1 MVDRR
6 RRLYIHIIPVPS
18 WWTTS
23 WGGWWYTRMH
33 MCVWCLRI
41 FSYVCHVCIKPFV
54 YMSGVICV
62 YSLQLYFY
70 IFLNSRSHLTLN
82 SHSQTWHRPT
92 RPPTRHGR
100 CCYPN
105 PNIKNTRLKTQ
116 SQLRFGQNGFTNQIK
131 TTQCLLKVAAAA
143 RRPRQCFFVKEWLW
157 RWWWR
162 GWSWQWWWWQ

>member
-1 MVDRR
+1 M
-6 RRLYIHIIPVPS
+6 
-18 WWTTS
+18 
-23 WGGWWYTRMH
+23 
-33 MCVWCLRI
+33 
-41 FSYVCHVCIKPFV
+41 YVMYVSKHLF
-54 YMSGVICV
+54 MSGNLC
-62 YSLQLYFY
+62 LQSTAVLCTSIFYLLYFLKLKHERTVRPHPHHHRINVY
-70 IFLNSRSHLTLN
+70 E
-82 SHSQTWHRPT
+82 QWHRPT

-105 PNIKNTRLKTQ
+105 IKNTRLQPQ

-131 TTQCLLKVAAAA
+131 IMQCLLKVAAAA